1 VPLNQRW
8 ELNQSQM
15 KFRWR
20 EQEKMMALPDL
31 ARNKPSS
38 PVMICFPSSVFHFSF
53 DLMLITYYICL
64 HRFIFGLCL
73 QVVWYKSNQEFG
85 PLFFICSSL
94 DPLHRVIISLQPNIF
109 PIHSVSSFP
118 DMILLFAW
126 SSSVS
131 STVNYG
137 RTNGTNSP
145 LGSLGWSLFSF
156 IHFYLHFVVFTAGN
170 YSAL

>member
-85 PLFFICSSL
+85 PLFFHLFISRPTPSGNSFLAAQCFSHPLCQFLSWHDTLICMVKFGFLYSVCLVFCKLQLSL
-94 DPLHRVIISLQPNIF
+94 
-109 PIHSVSSFP
+109 HSDFLIDKYVANLYRR
-118 DMILLFAW
+118 I
-126 SSSVS
+126 
-131 STVNYG
+131 TV
-137 RTNGTNSP
+137 
-145 LGSLGWSLFSF
+145 GS
-156 IHFYLHFVVFTAGN
+156 
-170 YSAL
+170 